1 MRPGYAQKAASA
13 QFFFHAGRHA
23 VIGFDLAL
31 LRPPEMMGD
40 KFQQQS
46 FRRGKGE
53 GAAGGGHRPGFEI
66 GEIRGQCAQRVF
78 AHAFID
84 QMAQCLDILIGQDFG
99 QPVAPVHRQN
109 GGNRVECFGAPFD
122 GGNLR

>member
-1 MRPGYAQKAASA
+1 M
-13 QFFFHAGRHA
+13 
-23 VIGFDLAL
+23 IGFDLAL

-53 GAAGGGHRPGFEI
+53 GIAGCSHRPGFEI
-66 GEIRGQCAQRVF
+66 GEIRGQRAQRVF

-84 QMAQCLDILIGQDFG
+84 QMTERLDILIGQEFG
-99 QPVAPVHRQN
+99 QHVAAVHRQDCSD
-109 GGNRVECFGAPFD
+109 RVECFGA
-122 GGNLR
+122 